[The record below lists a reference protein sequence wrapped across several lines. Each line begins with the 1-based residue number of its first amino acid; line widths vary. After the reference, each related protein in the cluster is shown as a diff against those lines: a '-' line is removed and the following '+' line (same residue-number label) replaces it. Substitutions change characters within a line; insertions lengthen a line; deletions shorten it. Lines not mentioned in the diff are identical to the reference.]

1 MVNFKDDVTANEIM
15 YRLTEI
21 NKSIATTPSKRLN
34 KPGWDDIFN
43 QQSFKCQITIGSL
56 LFIGDS
62 IVAGLSRYKS
72 IWKRYF
78 EKKNAINCG
87 IGGDQTQHVLWRAS
101 KMILPKN
108 INHIVVH
115 CGSNNLQHSSPE
127 DIASAIILI
136 GVTLTERCSNVK
148 VLITGILPRGY
159 QWTNL
164 RSKIHKTNY
173 FIKMFTLGMIICF
186 F

>member
-1 MVNFKDDVTANEIM
+1 
-15 YRLTEI
+15 
-21 NKSIATTPSKRLN
+21 
-34 KPGWDDIFN
+34 
-43 QQSFKCQITIGSL
+43 
-56 LFIGDS
+56 
-62 IVAGLSRYKS
+62 
-72 IWKRYF
+72 
-78 EKKNAINCG
+78 
-87 IGGDQTQHVLWRAS
+87 
-101 KMILPKN
+101 MILPKN

-173 FIKMFTLGMIICF
+173 FIKMFTARYDNLF
-186 F
+186 FFRKFAKLDFRKWKLKQKFFLQRFYPSY